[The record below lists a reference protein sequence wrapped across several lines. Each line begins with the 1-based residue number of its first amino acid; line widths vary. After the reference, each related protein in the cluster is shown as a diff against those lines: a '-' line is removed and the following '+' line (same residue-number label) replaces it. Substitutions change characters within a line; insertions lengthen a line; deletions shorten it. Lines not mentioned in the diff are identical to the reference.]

1 VEDVLLALPDPQVD
15 RLALGR
21 GRHGRRQ
28 DLPQLVDAARALVTV
43 ERTIQ
48 PDAARHEEY
57 RFDVDKY
64 IDTCP
69 LLREVIRDTVRHVS
83 GAGVPA
89 PSAEGAYDL
98 PTEVKDES

>member
-1 VEDVLLALPDPQVD
+1 M
-15 RLALGR
+15 
-21 GRHGRRQ
+21 
-28 DLPQLVDAARALVTV
+28 VTV

-48 PDAARHEEY
+48 PDAARHAEY
-57 RFDVDKY
+57 RFYVDKY
-64 IDTCP
+64 IDTYP